1 MKGMSVDP
9 VHSGGTSLGIVSSSA
24 TGRKEEHVDFSY
36 ADYS

>member
-1 MKGMSVDP
+1 MKGKSVDP
-9 VHSGGTSLGIVSSSA
+9 VHSGGASRGIVSCSS